1 MRRCDNK
8 YNFLV
13 VAIFLSFASHN
24 TTSTTSSSDDQD
36 KLFNVFRKKLPLGK
50 CCIYYHL
57 VRSRKAFC
65 CFREEV
71 CRVHRERET
80 GDAGRDEEDVPAR
93 V

>member
-24 TTSTTSSSDDQD
+24 TTSTSSSDDQD

-50 CCIYYHL
+50 C
-57 VRSRKAFC
+57 
-65 CFREEV
+65 
-71 CRVHRERET
+71 
-80 GDAGRDEEDVPAR
+80 
-93 V
+93 